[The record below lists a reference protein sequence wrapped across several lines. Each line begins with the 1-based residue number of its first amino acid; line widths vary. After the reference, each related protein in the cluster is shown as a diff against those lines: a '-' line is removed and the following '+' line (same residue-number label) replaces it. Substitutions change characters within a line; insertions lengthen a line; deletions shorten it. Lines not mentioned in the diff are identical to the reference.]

1 MDNKVLVI
9 GGIAIVGLLL
19 LSKKK
24 GSGTIT
30 DVTTGNT
37 VKTTTNTDGST
48 THTTTAADV
57 GLQGATIVVSGFGTF
72 KADIGGLYVIKNIP
86 PGIYTITFSMP
97 AYQTVVVTGYQ
108 IYNGTPGIETNYWLN
123 EESMTPV

>member
-1 MDNKVLVI
+1 MAVQLVAGVNTYNESMQLANNDNTLQGFI
-9 GGIAIVGLLL
+9 
-19 LSKKK
+19 
-24 GSGTIT
+24 
-30 DVTTGNT
+30 
-37 VKTTTNTDGST
+37 
-48 THTTTAADV
+48 TTAADV

-97 AYQTVVVTGYQ
+97 SYQTVVVTGYQ